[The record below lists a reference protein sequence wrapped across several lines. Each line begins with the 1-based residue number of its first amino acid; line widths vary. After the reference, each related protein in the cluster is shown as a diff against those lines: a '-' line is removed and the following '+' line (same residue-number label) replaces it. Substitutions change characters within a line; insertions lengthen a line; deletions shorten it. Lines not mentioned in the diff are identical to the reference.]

1 MKYSP
6 LNLDAAVPILPRDL
20 DFVRYL
26 DPCTDRHLDELHP
39 RTSIFNRNADHAA
52 TPPERRRTRRNVW
65 LVGPS
70 LFRGNM
76 SSWCG
81 GVSPRSEFNGSVARA
96 GFSATT
102 LLPLWPNRGRRRRK
116 YGQSGSSVFRWP
128 GSSWC
133 CGVSPRSGFVIRSDA
148 LTENQ

>member
-1 MKYSP
+1 MLLP
-6 LNLDAAVPILPRDL
+6 LHPLAVRHEVLAVDLDAAVPILPRDL

-52 TPPERRRTRRNVW
+52 TTPERRRTRRNVW

-96 GFSATT
+96 GVFCYHAATT
-102 LLPLWPNRGRRRRK
+102 LAESRTTEAKVWSIGIL
-116 YGQSGSSVFRWP
+116 
-128 GSSWC
+128 
-133 CGVSPRSGFVIRSDA
+133 GFSLV
-148 LTENQ
+148 